1 MANHAKINTATVR
14 LAISPAALLAGAQNL
29 STTALSNRVK
39 TQRSFASSRPATYDR
54 EASDS
59 VDMALSSF
67 AGVVTL

>member
-39 TQRSFASSRPATYDR
+39 TQRSFASSRPAEHDR

-59 VDMALSSF
+59 VDMTRSF
-67 AGVVTL
+67 FAEVVTL